1 MKKWTTL
8 LVAGVAV
15 LSAASVG
22 TAYAQD
28 ETPAGIPWGNGA
40 QGTGLLHD
48 YMVEAFADALGVTA
62 DELEERLASG
72 ETLASVAVDQGIS
85 ADEFPALW
93 LEARQSALDAA
104 VADGVI
110 TAEQAD
116 WMQSRMQAG
125 GRGQGPMGSGMS
137 GAMRGA
143 RGLGR
148 GAGTGICAGLQP

>member
-1 MKKWTTL
+1 MMKTVKYTL
-8 LVAGVAV
+8 PAV
-15 LSAASVG
+15 LLIALSLGVG
-22 TAYAQD
+22 SAYAQD

-48 YMVEAFADALGVTA
+48 YMVDAFADALGVTA

-143 RGLGR
+143 RAWR
-148 GAGTGICAGLQP
+148 S